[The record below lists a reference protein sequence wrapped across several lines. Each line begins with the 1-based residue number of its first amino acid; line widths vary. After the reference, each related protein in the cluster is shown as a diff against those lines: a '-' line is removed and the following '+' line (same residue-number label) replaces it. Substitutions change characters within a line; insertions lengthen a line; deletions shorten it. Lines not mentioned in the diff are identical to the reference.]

1 MDLVNEKEENV
12 SILTLI
18 NNILL
23 EFETKNIR
31 AKGLKTYFYGVNQFE
46 ENKPANS

>member
-12 SILTLI
+12 SILILI

-23 EFETKNIR
+23 EFEIKNIR
-31 AKGLKTYFYGVNQFE
+31 VKGLKIYFYGVN
-46 ENKPANS
+46 